1 MLQNNS
7 ERSLVFYL
15 VLFSLIGAFMTSS
28 VIIAISAI
36 FPNHVESVWSLRIT
50 ILLQDLLVLFLPAFC
65 VYKFSTKRPMFM
77 LGFKQSEDLTIQL
90 WNTFLI
96 YIVALPA
103 ASVMAKWNDGMVFPA
118 ALSGLEAKFR
128 EMEDSARAV
137 TDSFLS
143 GNSIGDLLINV
154 AIVGV
159 AAAVVE
165 EVFFRGG
172 LQQLLSKWFG
182 NGHVAV
188 WITAF
193 IFSVIHLQFYGFIPR
208 LFMGVILGYLFYYSR
223 NLWVPIFYHLVNNA
237 LIVIINFFWG
247 ETQFMKN
254 IDESALS
261 WYSWLGLVASL
272 VLTYVIFKRFSIRK
286 ENAQ

>member
-15 VLFSLIGAFMTSS
+15 VLFSLIGALMTSS

>member
-1 MLQNNS
+1 MLQNNT

-15 VLFSLIGAFMTSS
+15 ILFSLIGAFMTSS
-28 VIIAISAI
+28 VIVAISAI
-36 FPNHVESVWSLRIT
+36 FPNHVDSVWSLRIT

-77 LGFKQSEDLTIQL
+77 LGFKQSEDMTMQL

-103 ASVMAKWNDGMVFPA
+103 ASVMAKWNDGVVFPS

-137 TDSFLS
+137 TDTFLS
-143 GNSIGDLLINV
+143 GNSIGDLLINI

-172 LQQLLSKWFG
+172 LQQLLIKWFG

-188 WITAF
+188 WVTAF

-208 LFMGVILGYLFYYSR
+208 LFMGVVLGYLFYYSR

-237 LIVIINFFWG
+237 SIVIMNFFWG

-254 IDESALS
+254 IDESTLS

-272 VLTYVIFKRFSIRK
+272 VLTYVIFKRFSINK
-286 ENAQ
+286 ENA

>member
-36 FPNHVESVWSLRIT
+36 FPNHADSVWSLRVT

-65 VYKFSTKRPMFM
+65 VYKFSTKRPMLM
-77 LGFKQSEDLTIQL
+77 LGFKQSEDLPLQL

-103 ASVMAKWNDGMVFPA
+103 ASVMAKWNDGMVFPS

-137 TDSFLS
+137 TDTFLS

-165 EVFFRGG
+165 EVFFRGA
-172 LQQLLSKWFG
+172 LQQLLLKWFG

-193 IFSVIHLQFYGFIPR
+193 IFSIIHLQFYGFIPR

-237 LIVIINFFWG
+237 SIVIMNFFWG

-254 IDESALS
+254 IDESTLS

-272 VLTYVIFKRFSIRK
+272 VLTYVVFKRFNINK